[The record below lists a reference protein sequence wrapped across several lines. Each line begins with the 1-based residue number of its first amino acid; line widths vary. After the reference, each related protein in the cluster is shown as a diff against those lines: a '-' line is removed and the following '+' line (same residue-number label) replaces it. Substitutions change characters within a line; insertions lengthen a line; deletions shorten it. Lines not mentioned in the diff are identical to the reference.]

1 MPLQLSFDIENT
13 TLNFWHNYL
22 LPTLTAA
29 KDVTWIK
36 DNIAANLKSLT
47 KNIHS
52 KIMPKDKYVTIVYFT
67 QALLSGLSGQSV
79 LQIRVTASF
88 RVTQS
93 LVDMTLQGAA
103 MNYPHMLIIISDD
116 PLLEYS
122 YSENINDINII
133 KTDEFESV
141 MSDPTAIHE
150 LDTAQSVTELPY
162 VTSSFTPSSSFRTT
176 SGLTDLLQIIINL
189 KTTKYEVYP
198 K

>member
-67 QALLSGLSGQSV
+67 QALLSGQSL

-103 MNYPHMLIIISDD
+103 INYPHMLIIVSDD

-122 YSENINDINII
+122 WSENSNAQNII
-133 KTDEFESV
+133 KTNEFEHV

-150 LDTAQSVTELPY
+150 LDMAQSVTELPY
-162 VTSSFTPSSSFRTT
+162 ITSSFTTIDPKHLA
-176 SGLTDLLQIIINL
+176 SGLSDLLQIIINL